1 MTDLYSKV
9 QEYFTKNLGYDI
21 KSCSIEPSRGV
32 YPLYRV
38 VVDDDDYAMVKVVD
52 FTENTCTF
60 TQHSKAS
67 IHNAADLTF
76 DWQMFN
82 IKKAEDAQEKIHLTT
97 EFLKY
102 CNNLLSERA
111 SDFIEYLPT
120 LYEFETSLNEMQ
132 DICDHILKLQDI
144 FLENRVS
151 LVKNHKDEVDL
162 ETDIRS
168 MTIGFTKILSNA
180 IENVENTSSVLIT
193 PEEQEEVS
201 EQLKELHGRLEFSG
215 NYQIYKMDLALGYI
229 GGKEQ

>member
-1 MTDLYSKV
+1 MTDLYSKI

-21 KSCSIEPSRGV
+21 KSCSLEPSRGV

-52 FTENTCTF
+52 FTETTCTF

-67 IHNAADLTF
+67 IHNTADLTF

-82 IKKAEDAQEKIHLTT
+82 IEKAEDVQERILITT

-102 CNNLLSERA
+102 CDTLLSERA
-111 SDFIEYLPT
+111 SDFIEYLPS
-120 LYEFETSLNEMQ
+120 LYEFETSLYEMQ
-132 DICDHILKLQDI
+132 EICDHILRLQNI
-144 FLENRVS
+144 LLEDRVS
-151 LVKNHKDEVDL
+151 LIKNHKDEVDL

-168 MTIGFTKILSNA
+168 MTIGFTKTLKNA
-180 IENVENTSSVLIT
+180 IENVENASSILIT
-193 PEEQEEVS
+193 PKEQEEVA
-201 EQLKELHGRLEFSG
+201 EELKELHGKLEFSG